1 WNLRIGLIVC
11 LILANAG
18 CSNLNNNGISVEELL
33 KNKIRYSEKP
43 SLKIQGYLL
52 KNESGT
58 SLLDERSDSKDKVT
72 YVHLSIPAAIFNEL
86 EQYKKEKVVVSGKF
100 LEHGYIERD
109 GKLRFRPSRIA
120 VSSIFKLS
128 EQSDL
133 EQ

>member
-1 WNLRIGLIVC
+1 MKGEIDGRINLFMAVTTWNLRIGLIVC

-86 EQYKKEKVVVSGKF
+86 E
-100 LEHGYIERD
+100 
-109 GKLRFRPSRIA
+109 
-120 VSSIFKLS
+120 
-128 EQSDL
+128 
-133 EQ
+133 